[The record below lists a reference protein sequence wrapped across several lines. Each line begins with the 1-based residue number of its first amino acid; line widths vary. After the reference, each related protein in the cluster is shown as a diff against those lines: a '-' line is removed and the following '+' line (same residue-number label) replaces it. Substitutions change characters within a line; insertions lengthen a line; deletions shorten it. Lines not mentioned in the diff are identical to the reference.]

1 MQNEWKKYRCS
12 FSFNRC
18 TIFSKKYYLFPEKK
32 NFRFASLTARDKL
45 VKCITLNDDDDIHYL
60 LFPFLPWKMK
70 FIICFFDFYLKK
82 WNSLFAFFIFTFK
95 SNFITCFFSFL
106 LKKWNKSFC
115 FFLIFSLQ
123 NMRNDYWN
131 KFFENLICF
140 FLGNCF
146 SFSHEVD
153 RKCFVKRNLCRRWCI
168 I

>member
-1 MQNEWKKYRCS
+1 MFFFFQSIEIRFFQKNITY
-12 FSFNRC
+12 F
-18 TIFSKKYYLFPEKK
+18 LKK
-32 NFRFASLTARDKL
+32 NILG
-45 VKCITLNDDDDIHYL
+45 
-60 LFPFLPWKMK
+60 LPLWPREINWSNALRSMMMMT
-70 FIICFFDFYLKK
+70 FIICFFHFYLKK